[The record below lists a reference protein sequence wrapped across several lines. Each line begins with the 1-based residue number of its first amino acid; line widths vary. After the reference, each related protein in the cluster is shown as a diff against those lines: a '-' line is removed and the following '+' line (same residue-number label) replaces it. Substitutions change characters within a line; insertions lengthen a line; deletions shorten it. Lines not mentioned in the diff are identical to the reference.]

1 MKTKLKWLILG
12 ILSLCIFELNA
23 QTFQVTDVKGG
34 PSIDEHLLRRT
45 QKNLLG
51 RLVAI
56 KEYNNTI
63 VMEDDGGKFI
73 FNHIKGDNYECKEY
87 QTFGNDT
94 KEYCLK
100 MTVNKFLGYYK
111 SILIRVEENGRLRFE
126 YKLERK

>member
-23 QTFQVTDVKGG
+23 QSFQVTDVKGG
-34 PSIDEHLLRRT
+34 SSIDEHLLRRT

-51 RLVAI
+51 RVVSI

-63 VMEDDGGKFI
+63 VMEDDGEKFI
-73 FNHIKGDNYECKEY
+73 FNHKKGDTYECKEY
-87 QTFGNDT
+87 ETFGNDT
-94 KEYCLK
+94 YEYCLK
-100 MTVNKFLGYYK
+100 MTINKFLGYYK
-111 SILIRVEENGRLRFE
+111 SILIRVEKNGKFIYE